1 MRLPQNLRGTVAT
14 LALAAMAVAPL
25 SAALTV
31 LSVDTAYAGNH
42 TGNGNG
48 NGNGNSDRGNAGN
61 GNGRADA
68 GRPANPGGNGRGAV
82 ASELGALNAAHA
94 NQQALENAAPES
106 MPGRLYSYQQTG
118 GITSAEVAD
127 YNAAQTE
134 LTRLQDLSQSEL
146 VAAYDADGDGA
157 LSAAELDVYAADI
170 AAAKTVIDTYQDA
183 YAALSALR
191 DGNGQMQ
198 LTASAL
204 AELNALLGL

>member
-42 TGNGNG
+42 TGK
-48 NGNGNSDRGNAGN
+48 SN

-68 GRPANPGGNGRGAV
+68 GRPANPGGNGRGAI

-94 NQQALENAAPES
+94 NQQTLENAAPES

-134 LTRLQDLSQSEL
+134 LTRLQDLSQSAL

-170 AAAKTVIDTYQDA
+170 AAANTVIDTYQDA